1 MPRHGLGQGLAERD
15 RFVFERCRRHGLPL
29 SVSMAGGYANEVEA
43 VVDIHHATVVLA
55 SRHARA
61 AAAAV
66 GA

>member
-1 MPRHGLGQGLAERD
+1 MPRHVLGQGLAERD

-29 SVSMAGGYANEVEA
+29 SVSMAGGYANQVETIA
-43 VVDIHHATVVLA
+43 GIHHATIVLA

-61 AAAAV
+61 VAAAV